1 MCEAAP
7 QDTLEQAPWG
17 GVPEA
22 CRYACRWSMSR
33 PKYMWMEGSRWLP
46 DAMGFHAALIIYNTA
61 DGIAGVEMLDN
72 GTWCAPRPPLRDIRI

>member
-1 MCEAAP
+1 
-7 QDTLEQAPWG
+7 
-17 GVPEA
+17 
-22 CRYACRWSMSR
+22 MSR